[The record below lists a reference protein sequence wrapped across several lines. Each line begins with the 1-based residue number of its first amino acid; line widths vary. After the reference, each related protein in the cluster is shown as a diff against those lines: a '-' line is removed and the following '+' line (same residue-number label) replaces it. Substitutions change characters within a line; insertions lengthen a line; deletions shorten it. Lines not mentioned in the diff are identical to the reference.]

1 MEQAAEYHSRGK
13 PAEGHRQDG
22 KIEAPSR
29 LPDSINIRLHSSRAS
44 GNDVLSV
51 QGLSKSYPG
60 KELFRDINFEL
71 KKSEKVFIIG
81 PNGCGKST
89 LLKILTGKLQQDSGS
104 FKYGYNILL
113 GYYDQELEE
122 LDSSNTVLEEVW
134 NDNDQLT
141 HTQIRN
147 VLAQFLFTDDDVY
160 KSIEVL
166 SGGEKSRVALA
177 KLMLSGANL
186 LLLDEPTNH
195 LDINSREALEEAL
208 LSYDGTIIAVSH
220 DRYFIR
226 KLASRVIEM
235 TNNSTEDYRG
245 GYSFYLE
252 HRRIPSAE
260 GADGRDRA
268 ATASKLEHL
277 ESKED
282 RARKRKLK
290 KMLAEC
296 ESEID
301 RAEARLAAISGEM
314 SREDALSDHVLL
326 AALHSEQ
333 TELENRLEELYRQ
346 WAELEEQ
353 YGEHD

>member
-1 MEQAAEYHSRGK
+1 M
-13 PAEGHRQDG
+13 
-22 KIEAPSR
+22 
-29 LPDSINIRLHSSRAS
+29 LIN
-44 GNDVLSV
+44 
-51 QGLSKSYPG
+51 
-60 KELFRDINFEL
+60 
-71 KKSEKVFIIG
+71 G

-89 LLKILTGKLQQDSGS
+89 LLKILAGTLLQDSGS
-104 FKYGYNILL
+104 FKYGHNVIL

-122 LDSSNTVLEEVW
+122 LDEASTVLEEVW
-134 NDNDQLT
+134 NDNDRLT
-141 HTQIRN
+141 HTEIRN
-147 VLAQFLFTDDDVY
+147 VLAQFLFTGDDVY
-160 KSIEVL
+160 KTVGVL

-220 DRYFIR
+220 DRYFMR

-235 TNNSTEDYRG
+235 SNGGIEDYRG

-260 GADGRDRA
+260 GAEGRDRA

-282 RARKRKLK
+282 RERNASS

-296 ESEID
+296 E
-301 RAEARLAAISGEM
+301 M
-314 SREDALSDHVLL
+314 K
-326 AALHSEQ
+326 
-333 TELENRLEELYRQ
+333 
-346 WAELEEQ
+346 
-353 YGEHD
+353 